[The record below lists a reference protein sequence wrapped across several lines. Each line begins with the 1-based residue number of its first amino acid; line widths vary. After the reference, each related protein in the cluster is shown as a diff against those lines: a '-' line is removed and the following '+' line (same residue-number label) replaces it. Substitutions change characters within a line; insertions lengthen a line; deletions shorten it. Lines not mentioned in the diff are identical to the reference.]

1 MPNNI
6 GKSVE
11 EAARI
16 VRDGGV
22 VAIPTDTVYGLAC
35 DMCNEEAVR
44 RIYAI
49 KGRPAHLPLI
59 VMLAAASQWSLA
71 AASATPYAL
80 EMMEKFWPG
89 ALTIIL
95 PARPELPEL
104 VLGGGS
110 TVGLRIPDHNIARE
124 LLHLAARPL
133 ATTSANRSGSPA
145 PDNATWVAEEL
156 GDDVDYILDG
166 GTCPGGMAST
176 VLNCAVEPPCILRPG
191 PITAAQLGLS

>member
-1 MPNNI
+1 M
-6 GKSVE
+6 GKSVI

-22 VAIPTDTVYGLAC
+22 VAFPTDTVYGLAC
-35 DMCNEEAVR
+35 DMNNVAAVR

-49 KGRPAHLPLI
+49 KGRPAHMPLI
-59 VMLAAASQWSLA
+59 IMLAAASQWELA
-71 AASATPYAL
+71 AASASLYAL

-95 PARPELPEL
+95 SARPDLPEL
-104 VLGGGS
+104 VLGGGN

-133 ATTSANRSGSPA
+133 ATTSANRSGNPA
-145 PDNATWVAEEL
+145 PDTAAWVAEEL
-156 GDDVDYILDG
+156 GGDVDYILDG
-166 GTCPGGMAST
+166 GQCPGGMAST
-176 VLNCAVEPPCILRPG
+176 VLNCAVEPPGIIRQG
-191 PITAAQLGLS
+191 PITAQQLRLA